1 MVAKRATFISYG
13 NSDPCAETKKFI
25 EEAGVVLDVRDLE
38 KAPLSEYELHKM
50 IGHLDLS
57 HFLNTMSDSY
67 TKGKFDGKSMD
78 RNEVIK
84 LMAADYTLIKRPI
97 IRGSRLLLI
106 GCDKK
111 KISEMLQLN
120 NNSGNSVPEVNANVR
135 NPRNNRSRSASRAT
149 A

>member
-25 EEAGVVLDVRDLE
+25 EEAGIVLDVRDLE
-38 KAPLSEYELHKM
+38 KDPLSEHELKKM

-57 HFLNTMSDSY
+57 HFLNTMSESY
-67 TKGKFDGKSMD
+67 TKNKLDSNSLD

-84 LMAADYTLIKRPI
+84 LMAADYTLIRRPI
-97 IRGSRLLLI
+97 IKGSRLLVV

-111 KISEMLQLN
+111 KITEMLQLN
-120 NNSGNSVPEVNANVR
+120 SNGTPLPEVNANLR
-135 NPRNNRSRSASRAT
+135 NPRNGRSKHTSRAT